1 MTGPTGAGRLG
12 GLVSRVGAAL
22 RRLWR
27 RTLHLWRS
35 SLGFRV
41 VVVTMLLG
49 VLVLT
54 AVGTYLYGTI
64 AQGLVDSRQRI
75 AAEDSLRDA
84 TDAQKRFDS
93 TDQTDTQA
101 KLTQFATTLINT
113 YRRDAGNEP
122 RYVVLTRFE
131 ENTSPVIVGPLES
144 GSVGARFIPEDLRTQ
159 VAAQPDRQHLQVT
172 TIEEGGDTISAVIVG
187 QRIDTGVAGDYGLY
201 FIYPM
206 HREREIISFI
216 GQTFLLGGAAL
227 ILLVGA
233 IAFVVTRLVADPVR
247 RAAITAERLAAGNLD
262 ERMQAKGEDDLA
274 RLGMSFNGMAASIQQ
289 QIGQLENL
297 SRVQQRFV
305 SDVSHELRTPLTTI
319 RMAGDLIHDSRTSFE
334 PTVARSA
341 ELLHHELDRF
351 ESLLTDLLEI
361 SRFDAG
367 AAVLEI
373 EASDLRAC
381 VDRAVDAHR
390 TLAARKGT
398 QLVINQP
405 DEPVIAEMDSRRI
418 ERVLRN
424 LVSNAIE
431 HGEGLPIEVTIGS
444 NDSAVAVT
452 VRDHGVGLKPG
463 EAALVFTRFWRADPA
478 RARTTGGTGLGLA
491 IALEDAR
498 LHAGRLEAWGALGE
512 GSCFRLT
519 LPRKAD
525 ATITSSPLPLSPL
538 AAEAA
543 EAAVAAEAEAAEA
556 AQAQVAEAAR
566 GAGGDPAGAAGA
578 LGVLG
583 SGDSSRAA
591 GFADDDT
598 LRLRRIVPERTP

>member
-1 MTGPTGAGRLG
+1 MSPRAATSRPG
-12 GLVSRVGAAL
+12 GLASRVGSVL
-22 RRLWR
+22 RGLWQR
-27 RTLHLWRS
+27 VLHLWRA

-49 VLVLT
+49 VLVLA
-54 AVGTYLYGTI
+54 AVGTYLYGSI

-84 TDAQKRFDS
+84 TDAQGQFDS

-101 KLTQFATTLINT
+101 KLTQFATTLINS
-113 YRRDAGNEP
+113 YRRDAGNET
-122 RYVVLTRFE
+122 RYVVLTRFDD
-131 ENTSPVIVGPLES
+131 NTSPVIVGPIES
-144 GSVGARFIPEDLRTQ
+144 GSVGVRFIPDELRRE
-159 VAAQPDRQHLQVT
+159 VAAEPKRQHLQVA
-172 TIEEGGDTISAVIVG
+172 TIDEGNSSVSAVIVG
-187 QRIDTGVAGDYGLY
+187 QKVVLPVAGDYGLY

-206 HREREIISFI
+206 DREREIINFI
-216 GQTFLLGGAAL
+216 GQTFLFGGAVLTLL
-227 ILLVGA
+227 IGA

-247 RAAITAERLAAGNLD
+247 RAAAVAERFAEGNLN
-262 ERMQAKGEDDLA
+262 ERMRAKGEDDLA
-274 RLGMSFNGMAASIQQ
+274 RLANSFNGMAASIQQ

-319 RMAGDLIHDSRTSFE
+319 RMAGDLIHDSRGDFE

-341 ELLHHELDRF
+341 ELLRGELDRF
-351 ESLLTDLLEI
+351 ESLLSDLLEI

-367 AAVLEI
+367 AAELEV
-373 EASDLRAC
+373 EASDLRGC
-381 VDRAVDAHR
+381 VERAVDAHR

-398 QLVINQP
+398 QLVVNAP
-405 DEPVIAEMDSRRI
+405 PGPVIADMDSRRI
-418 ERVLRN
+418 ERILRN
-424 LVSNAIE
+424 LVSNAVE
-431 HGEGLPIEVTIGS
+431 HGEGKPVEVTIGS
-444 NDSAVAVT
+444 NDTAVAVT
-452 VRDHGVGLKPG
+452 VRDHGVGLRPG

-498 LHAGRLEAWGALGE
+498 LHGGRLEAWGALGE

-538 AAEAA
+538 L
-543 EAAVAAEAEAAEA
+543 
-556 AQAQVAEAAR
+556 AEAAR
-566 GAGGDPAGAAGA
+566 ARAAGAGVGGDHGSGSSGASGPAGTGAGGVPGAAGP
-578 LGVLG
+578 
-583 SGDSSRAA
+583 GDAA
-591 GFADDDT
+591 APGAADDDT
-598 LRLRRIVPERTP
+598 VRLRRIVIERAP

>member
-1 MTGPTGAGRLG
+1 MSERAATSGPAGIA
-12 GLVSRVGAAL
+12 SRVGSVLL
-22 RRLWR
+22 RSWQRV
-27 RTLHLWRS
+27 LHLWRA

-49 VLVLT
+49 ILVLT
-54 AVGTYLYGTI
+54 AVGTYLYGSI

-84 TDAQKRFDS
+84 KDAQDQLDS

-101 KLTQFATTLINT
+101 KLTQFATTLINS
-113 YRRDAGNEP
+113 YRRDAGNET
-122 RYVVLTRFE
+122 RYVVLTRFDD
-131 ENTSPVIVGPLES
+131 NTSPFIVRSIES
-144 GSVGARFIPEDLRTQ
+144 GNVGVRFIPDELRRQ
-159 VAAQPDRQHLQVT
+159 VAAQPKRQHLQVA
-172 TIEEGGDTISAVIVG
+172 TIGEGNDTIPAVIVG
-187 QRIDTGVAGDYGLY
+187 QTVVLPVAGNYGLY

-206 HREREIISFI
+206 DREREIISSI
-216 GQTFLLGGAAL
+216 GKTFLFGGIAL
-227 ILLVGA
+227 IVLIGA

-247 RAAITAERLAAGNLD
+247 RAAAVAERFAEGNLN
-262 ERMQAKGEDDLA
+262 ERMRAKGEDDLA
-274 RLGMSFNGMAASIQQ
+274 RLGNSFNGMAASIQQ
-289 QIGQLENL
+289 QIAQLENL

-319 RMAGDLIHDSRTSFE
+319 RMAGDLIHDSRGDFE

-341 ELLHHELDRF
+341 ELLRGELDRF
-351 ESLLTDLLEI
+351 ESLLSDLLEI

-367 AAVLEI
+367 AAVLEV
-373 EASDLRAC
+373 EASDLRAS
-381 VDRAVDAHR
+381 VERAVDAHR
-390 TLAARKGT
+390 TLASRKGT
-398 QLVINQP
+398 KLILRTP
-405 DEPVIAEMDSRRI
+405 PSPVVAEMDSRRI
-418 ERVLRN
+418 ERILRN

-431 HGEGLPIEVTIGS
+431 HGEGKPVEVTIGY
-444 NDSAVAVT
+444 NDTAVAVT
-452 VRDHGVGLKPG
+452 VRDHGVGLRPG

-498 LHAGRLEAWGALGE
+498 LHAGRLEAWGARGE

-543 EAAVAAEAEAAEA
+543 R
-556 AQAQVAEAAR
+556 AAR
-566 GAGGDPAGAAGA
+566 SAAASGGSD
-578 LGVLG
+578 G
-583 SGDSSRAA
+583 SGRIPPGSK
-591 GFADDDT
+591 GADEDT
-598 LRLRRIVPERTP
+598 MRLRRIVVERSP

>member
-1 MTGPTGAGRLG
+1 MSERAATSGLG
-12 GLVSRVGAAL
+12 GLASRAGSTL
-22 RRLWR
+22 RGWWQRV
-27 RTLHLWRS
+27 LHLWRA

-49 VLVLT
+49 ILVLT
-54 AVGTYLYGTI
+54 AVGTYLYGSI
-64 AQGLVDSRQRI
+64 AQNLVDSRQRI

-84 TDAQKRFDS
+84 QDAQDKFDS
-93 TDQTDTQA
+93 TDQTDTEA
-101 KLTQFATTLINT
+101 KLTQFATTLVNS
-113 YRRDAGNEP
+113 YRRDAGNET
-122 RYVVLTRFE
+122 RYVVLTRSDD
-131 ENTSPVIVGPLES
+131 NTSPFTVRSIES
-144 GSVGARFIPEDLRTQ
+144 GSVGLRYIPDELRRQ
-159 VAAQPDRQHLQVT
+159 VATQTDRQHLQVA
-172 TIEEGGDTISAVIVG
+172 TIDEGNDSISAVIVG
-187 QRIDTGVAGDYGLY
+187 QTVVLPVAGNYGLY

-206 HREREIISFI
+206 DREREIIRSI
-216 GQTFLLGGAAL
+216 GNTFLVGGFAL
-227 ILLVGA
+227 IVLIGA

-247 RAAITAERLAAGNLD
+247 RAAAVAERFAEGNLN
-262 ERMQAKGEDDLA
+262 ERMRAKGEDDLA
-274 RLGMSFNGMAASIQQ
+274 RLGNSFNGMAASIQQ
-289 QIGQLENL
+289 QIAQLENL

-319 RMAGDLIHDSRTSFE
+319 RMAGDLIHDSRGDFE

-341 ELLHHELDRF
+341 ELLRGELDRF
-351 ESLLTDLLEI
+351 ESLLSDLLEI

-367 AAVLEI
+367 AAVLEV

-381 VDRAVDAHR
+381 VERAVDAHR

-398 QLVINQP
+398 RLVVNTP
-405 DEPVIAEMDSRRI
+405 AAPVVADMDSRRI
-418 ERVLRN
+418 ERILRN

-431 HGEGLPIEVTIGS
+431 HGEGKPVEVTIGY

-452 VRDHGVGLKPG
+452 VRDHGVGLRPG

-498 LHAGRLEAWGALGE
+498 LHAGRLEAWGARGE

-519 LPRKAD
+519 LPRKAE

-543 EAAVAAEAEAAEA
+543 RAAKAAAS
-556 AQAQVAEAAR
+556 
-566 GAGGDPAGAAGA
+566 AGG
-578 LGVLG
+578 
-583 SGDSSRAA
+583 
-591 GFADDDT
+591 ADDDT
-598 LRLRRIVPERTP
+598 LRLRRITVERSP

>member
-1 MTGPTGAGRLG
+1 M
-12 GLVSRVGAAL
+12 L
-22 RRLWR
+22 RSAWR
-27 RTLHLWRS
+27 RVLHLWRA

-41 VVVTMLLG
+41 VIVTMLLG
-49 VLVLT
+49 ILVLT
-54 AVGTYLYGTI
+54 AVGTYLYGSI

-75 AAEDSLRDA
+75 ASEDSLRDA
-84 TDAQKRFDS
+84 TDAQGQFDS

-113 YRRDAGNEP
+113 YRRDAGNET
-122 RYVVLTRFE
+122 RYVVLTRFDV
-131 ENTSPVIVGPLES
+131 NSSPFIVGPIES
-144 GSVGARFIPEDLRTQ
+144 GSVGVRFIPDELRQQ
-159 VAAQPDRQHLQVT
+159 VAAQPDRQHLQVV
-172 TIEEGGDTISAVIVG
+172 TIDEGGDPISAVIVG
-187 QRIDTGVAGDYGLY
+187 QKVELPVAGNYGLY

-206 HREREIISFI
+206 DREREIISFI
-216 GQTFLLGGAAL
+216 GQTFLFGGAAL
-227 ILLVGA
+227 ILLIGA

-247 RAAITAERLAAGNLD
+247 RAAAVAERFAEGNLN
-262 ERMQAKGEDDLA
+262 ERMRAKGEDDLA
-274 RLGMSFNGMAASIQQ
+274 RLGTSFNGMAASIQQ
-289 QIGQLENL
+289 QIAQLENL

-319 RMAGDLIHDSRTSFE
+319 RMAGDLIHDSRGDFE

-341 ELLHHELDRF
+341 ELLRGELDRF
-351 ESLLTDLLEI
+351 ESLLSDLLEI

-367 AAVLEI
+367 AAELEV

-381 VDRAVDAHR
+381 VERAVDAHR

-398 QLVINQP
+398 QLVVNAP
-405 DEPVIAEMDSRRI
+405 SSPVVADMDSRRI
-418 ERVLRN
+418 ERILRN
-424 LVSNAIE
+424 LVANAIE
-431 HGEGLPIEVTIGS
+431 HGEGKPIEVTIGE
-444 NDSAVAVT
+444 NDTAVAVT
-452 VRDHGVGLKPG
+452 VRDHGVGLRPG

-519 LPRKAD
+519 LPLRAD

-543 EAAVAAEAEAAEA
+543 RRRSAGDD
-556 AQAQVAEAAR
+556 Q
-566 GAGGDPAGAAGA
+566 GADPPSDPGGP
-578 LGVLG
+578 
-583 SGDSSRAA
+583 
-591 GFADDDT
+591 ADDDT
-598 LRLRRIVPERTP
+598 LRLRRIVVERAP

>member
-1 MTGPTGAGRLG
+1 MSERTGAGALG
-12 GLVSRVGAAL
+12 GLVSRVGSGL
-22 RRLWR
+22 RSLFN

-54 AVGTYLYGTI
+54 AVGTYLYGSI

-75 AAEDSLRDA
+75 AAEDSLSDA
-84 TDAQKRFDS
+84 TAIQGAFDT
-93 TDQTDTQA
+93 TDQNKTQEQL
-101 KLTQFATTLINT
+101 KQFATDLVKKYSRNA
-113 YRRDAGNEP
+113 DNET
-122 RYVVLTRFE
+122 RYVVLSRLDG
-131 ENTSPVIVGPLES
+131 NTSQLILPLIES
-144 GSVGARFIPEDLRTQ
+144 GSVGMRFIPDELRKQ
-159 VAAQPDRQHLQVT
+159 VAAQPDRQHLQVA
-172 TIEEGGDTISAVIVG
+172 TIEEGNDSISAVIVG
-187 QRIDTGVAGDYGLY
+187 QRIATQVAGDYGLY

-206 HREREIISFI
+206 NREREIISLI
-216 GQTFLLGGAAL
+216 GQTFLFGGAAL

-247 RAAITAERLAAGNLD
+247 RAAIVAEKFAEGNLN
-262 ERMQAKGEDDLA
+262 ERMRAKGEDDLA
-274 RLGMSFNGMAASIQQ
+274 RLGNSFNAMAASIQQ
-289 QIGQLENL
+289 QIAQLENL

-319 RMAGDLIHDSRTSFE
+319 RMAGDLIHDSRGDFE

-341 ELLHHELDRF
+341 ELLRGELDRF
-351 ESLLTDLLEI
+351 EELLSDLLEI

-367 AAVLEI
+367 AAVLDV
-373 EASDLRAC
+373 EASDLRAS
-381 VDRAVDAHR
+381 VERAVDAHR

-398 QLVINQP
+398 SLVLNMP
-405 DEPVIAEMDSRRI
+405 SLPVVADMDSRRI
-418 ERVLRN
+418 ERILRN

-431 HGEGLPIEVTIGS
+431 HGEGRPVEVTVGS
-444 NDSAVAVT
+444 NDTAVAVT
-452 VRDHGVGLKPG
+452 VRDHGVGLRPG

-519 LPRKAD
+519 LPRRAES
-525 ATITSSPLPLSPL
+525 TITSSPLPLSPL

-543 EAAVAAEAEAAEA
+543 RARLARERLAGSRPGVGMVEADSSEA
-556 AQAQVAEAAR
+556 
-566 GAGGDPAGAAGA
+566 PGAASDA
-578 LGVLG
+578 L
-583 SGDSSRAA
+583 APA
-591 GFADDDT
+591 ADDDT
-598 LRLRRIVPERTP
+598 LRLRRITVERAP

>member
-1 MTGPTGAGRLG
+1 MTQRAARSGPAGLA
-12 GLVSRVGAAL
+12 SRVGSVL
-22 RRLWR
+22 RRAWQR
-27 RTLHLWRS
+27 VLHLWRA

-41 VVVTMLLG
+41 VIVTMLLG
-49 VLVLT
+49 ILVLT
-54 AVGTYLYGTI
+54 AVGTYLYGSI

-75 AAEDSLRDA
+75 ASEDSLRDA
-84 TDAQKRFDS
+84 TDAQGQFDS

-113 YRRDAGNEP
+113 YRRDAGNET
-122 RYVVLTRFE
+122 RYVVLTRFDD
-131 ENTSPVIVGPLES
+131 NSSPFIVGPIES
-144 GSVGARFIPEDLRTQ
+144 GSVGVRFIPDELRQQ
-159 VAAQPDRQHLQVT
+159 VAAQPDRQHLQVV
-172 TIEEGGDTISAVIVG
+172 TIDEGGDPISAVIVG
-187 QRIDTGVAGDYGLY
+187 QKVELPVAGNYGLY

-206 HREREIISFI
+206 DREREIISFI
-216 GQTFLLGGAAL
+216 GQTFLFGGAAL
-227 ILLVGA
+227 ILLIGA

-247 RAAITAERLAAGNLD
+247 RAAAVAERFAEGNLN
-262 ERMQAKGEDDLA
+262 ERMRAKGEDDLA
-274 RLGMSFNGMAASIQQ
+274 RLGTSFNGMAASIQQ
-289 QIGQLENL
+289 QIAQLENL

-319 RMAGDLIHDSRTSFE
+319 RMAGDLIHDSRGDFE

-341 ELLHHELDRF
+341 ELLRGELDRF
-351 ESLLTDLLEI
+351 ESLLSDLLEI

-367 AAVLEI
+367 AAELEV

-381 VDRAVDAHR
+381 VERAVDAHR

-398 QLVINQP
+398 QLVVNAP
-405 DEPVIAEMDSRRI
+405 SNPVVADMDSRRI
-418 ERVLRN
+418 ERILRN
-424 LVSNAIE
+424 LVANAIE
-431 HGEGLPIEVTIGS
+431 HGEGKPIEVTIGE
-444 NDSAVAVT
+444 NDTAVAVT
-452 VRDHGVGLKPG
+452 VRDHGVGLRPG

-519 LPRKAD
+519 LPLRAD

-543 EAAVAAEAEAAEA
+543 RRRSAGDD
-556 AQAQVAEAAR
+556 Q
-566 GAGGDPAGAAGA
+566 GADPPSDPGGP
-578 LGVLG
+578 
-583 SGDSSRAA
+583 
-591 GFADDDT
+591 ADDDT
-598 LRLRRIVPERTP
+598 LRLRRIVVERAP

>member
-1 MTGPTGAGRLG
+1 MNGRAVRS
-12 GLVSRVGAAL
+12 GLASQASRVGSWL
-22 RRLWR
+22 RGGWR
-27 RTLHLWRS
+27 RVLHLWRA

-41 VVVTMLLG
+41 VMVTMLLG
-49 VLVLT
+49 ILVLT
-54 AVGTYLYGTI
+54 AVGTYLYGSI

-84 TDAQKRFDS
+84 NDAQRAFDTTDQNDS
-93 TDQTDTQA
+93 TA
-101 KLTQFATTLINT
+101 ALRQFATSLVRQ
-113 YRRDAGNEP
+113 YSRDAGNET
-122 RYVVLTRFE
+122 RYVVLSRLANNNDGRVVME
-131 ENTSPVIVGPLES
+131 AIES
-144 GSVGARFIPEDLRTQ
+144 GSVGTRFIPDELPAE
-159 VAAQPDRQHLQVT
+159 VAAQPDHQHLQVA
-172 TIEEGGDTISAVIVG
+172 TIEERNDTISAVIVG

-206 HREREIISFI
+206 HREREIISFV
-216 GQTFLLGGAAL
+216 GQTFLIGGAAL

-247 RAAITAERLAAGNLD
+247 RAAIVAERFAEGNLN
-262 ERMQAKGEDDLA
+262 ERMRAKGEDDLA
-274 RLGMSFNGMAASIQQ
+274 RLGNSFNAMAASIQQ
-289 QIGQLENL
+289 QIAQLENL

-319 RMAGDLIHDSRTSFE
+319 RMAGDLIHDSRGDFE

-341 ELLHHELDRF
+341 ELLRGELDRF

-367 AAVLEI
+367 AAVLDV
-373 EASDLRAC
+373 EASDLCAS
-381 VDRAVDAHR
+381 VERAVDAHR

-398 QLVINQP
+398 QLRIEAP
-405 DEPVIAEMDSRRI
+405 AEPVIADMDSRRI
-418 ERVLRN
+418 ERILRN
-424 LVSNAIE
+424 LVANAIE
-431 HGEGLPIEVTIGS
+431 HGEGKPVEVTVGA
-444 NDSAVAVT
+444 NDTAVAVT
-452 VRDHGVGLKPG
+452 VRDHGVGLRPG

-491 IALEDAR
+491 IALEDVR
-498 LHAGRLEAWGALGE
+498 LHAGRLEAWGARGE

-543 EAAVAAEAEAAEA
+543 R
-556 AQAQVAEAAR
+556 AR
-566 GAGGDPAGAAGA
+566 TADRQGGDG
-578 LGVLG
+578 
-583 SGDSSRAA
+583 GDGGGPTSR
-591 GFADDDT
+591 ADDDT
-598 LRLRRIVPERTP
+598 VRLRRIVVERAP